1 MTKEKDIFEDL
12 TKIRS
17 VMAVLRRYLELE
29 EEIGPVSMAPEI
41 LSGLA
46 CITGAVEN
54 QIESAIEGMA
64 KGREGGRP

>member
-1 MTKEKDIFEDL
+1 MTKEKALLEEL

-29 EEIGPVSMAPEI
+29 EEIGPASMAPEI

-46 CITGAVEN
+46 CIAGTVED
-54 QIESAIEGMA
+54 QIEGAIEDMA
-64 KGREGGRP
+64 TAREGGQS

>member
-1 MTKEKDIFEDL
+1 MTKEKAIFEEL
-12 TKIRS
+12 SKIRA

-46 CITGAVEN
+46 CITGAVES
-54 QIESAIEGMA
+54 QIESAIEDMA
-64 KGREGGRP
+64 NGREGVRP